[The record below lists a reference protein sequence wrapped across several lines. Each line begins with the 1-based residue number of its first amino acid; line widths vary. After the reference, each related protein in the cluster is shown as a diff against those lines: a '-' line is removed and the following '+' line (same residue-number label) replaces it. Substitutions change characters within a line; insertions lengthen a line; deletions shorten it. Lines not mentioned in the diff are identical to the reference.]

1 MDSSKFT
8 LHLLHH
14 TVNAASPTV
23 CATPTTTTATTAATT
38 DSDPPRSASP
48 SDSDLFEQRLFD
60 LSEQLSATGYS
71 QPSVLSSLAVEAA
84 VVGQAH
90 LAFLLDTGHVCRLAY
105 QLSSG
110 SSRDG

>member
-23 CATPTTTTATTAATT
+23 CATTATTAATT